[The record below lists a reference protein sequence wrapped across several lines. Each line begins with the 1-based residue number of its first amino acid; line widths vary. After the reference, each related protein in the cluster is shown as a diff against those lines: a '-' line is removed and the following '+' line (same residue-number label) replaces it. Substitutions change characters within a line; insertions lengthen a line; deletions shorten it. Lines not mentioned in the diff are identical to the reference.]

1 MLTLKVLGSR
11 QMIRSYTI
19 NELEELTAV
28 NKRTISDYITKGLL
42 SGPSHRGRG
51 AVYSQRDFN
60 ILRVIPKLRTLLK
73 DEYGSLK
80 SIGRFLA
87 QLSIPDIQ
95 TLAARDTERSFTV
108 EVRRLRLRLSLMGL
122 MPHVSPEKFD
132 EVLDRLSPEQ
142 ICSIDSGRVQ
152 IGTVI
157 DLGELFAY
165 ENEMSGNAGAKGHT
179 NGFSANPSHHEDTDR
194 LPKLSAELF
203 SERDLEETIPAR
215 SAASE
220 LKAAAKDNSA
230 NSSETK
236 KMLALKLDEIANRLD
251 RVEQMLDYEADR

>member
-1 MLTLKVLGSR
+1 
-11 QMIRSYTI
+11 MIRSYTI
-19 NELEELTAV
+19 NELEELTSV

-80 SIGRFLA
+80 SIAAFLA
-87 QLSIPDIQ
+87 QLSVPDIQ

-108 EVRRLRLRLSLMGL
+108 EVRRLRVRLSLMGL

-132 EVLDRLSPEQ
+132 QVLGRLSPEQ

-152 IGTVI
+152 MGTVI
-157 DLGELFAY
+157 DLRELFAY
-165 ENEMSGNAGAKGHT
+165 EQEMSGNGRAKEHL
-179 NGFSANPSHHEDTDR
+179 NGFSADFSDHEDTDR
-194 LPKLSAELF
+194 LPRLSEDLF
-203 SERDLEETIPAR
+203 SERDLEETIPGR

-220 LKAAAKDNSA
+220 LKTNGKANGT

-236 KMLALKLDEIANRLD
+236 RMLVLKLDEIANRLD
-251 RVEQMLDYEADR
+251 RVEQMLDYETDQ

>member
-1 MLTLKVLGSR
+1 M
-11 QMIRSYTI
+11 
-19 NELEELTAV
+19 
-28 NKRTISDYITKGLL
+28 L

-60 ILRVIPKLRTLLK
+60 VLRVIPKLRTLLK

-80 SIGRFLA
+80 SIGSFLA

-95 TLAARDTERSFTV
+95 TLAARNTERSFTV

-132 EVLDRLSPEQ
+132 EVLERLSPEQ
-142 ICSIDSGRVQ
+142 ICSIDCGRVQ

-157 DLGELFAY
+157 NLSELFAY
-165 ENEMSGNAGAKGHT
+165 EHDMSANGGAKGHT
-179 NGFSANPSHHEDTDR
+179 NGHSNGLSANSSHHEDTDR
-194 LPKLSAELF
+194 LPRLSEDLF

-220 LKAAAKDNSA
+220 LKASEKGNGNANGS

-251 RVEQMLDYEADR
+251 RVEQMLDSEADH

>member
-1 MLTLKVLGSR
+1 
-11 QMIRSYTI
+11 MIRSYTI

-60 ILRVIPKLRTLLK
+60 ILRVIPKLRSLLK

-80 SIGRFLA
+80 LISIFLA
-87 QLSIPDIQ
+87 QLSVPDIQ

-108 EVRRLRLRLSLMGL
+108 EVRRLRVRLSLMGL

-132 EVLDRLSPEQ
+132 QVLDHLSPEQ
-142 ICSIDSGRVQ
+142 ICSIDTGRVQ

-157 DLGELFAY
+157 DLSKLFSLEREL
-165 ENEMSGNAGAKGHT
+165 SGGVSSEQLNRFT
-179 NGFSANPSHHEDTDR
+179 TDFEDTDILPR
-194 LPKLSAELF
+194 LSGDFFPEQG
-203 SERDLEETIPAR
+203 LEETIPVR
-215 SAASE
+215 SA
-220 LKAAAKDNSA
+220 
-230 NSSETK
+230 SS
-236 KMLALKLDEIANRLD
+236 ALKVNGQDDNANGPEVKKLLVLKLEEIANRLD
-251 RVEQMLDYEADR
+251 RVEQMLDSEAGQ